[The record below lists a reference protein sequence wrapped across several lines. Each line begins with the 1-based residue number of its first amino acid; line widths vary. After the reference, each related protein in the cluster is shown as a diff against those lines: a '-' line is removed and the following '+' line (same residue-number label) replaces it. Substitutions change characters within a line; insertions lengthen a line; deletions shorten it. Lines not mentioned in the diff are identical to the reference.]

1 MTKIL
6 QGNCK
11 NSVFG
16 QLKPRGKCTSR
27 NVGPRFL
34 KQGTPNPVIRKL
46 GPIRPNQSAAHCRIL
61 WSAYTKDCVRTRLH
75 AFGQDKVQKP
85 KFTLHAGDVYLC
97 SIHTIQMIHFRW
109 ESRILLSPLHTQF
122 TYSQRP
128 TPYYSIIHQVCVH
141 STSVLVVVVFLCVL
155 LLLLLFTNCICEL
168 LNLKNKN
175 IYLLITRMSDVEV
188 LFLG

>member
-1 MTKIL
+1 MWKRITKIL

-141 STSVLVVVVFLCVL
+141 STSVLVVVVFLCVFVVVVVVYKL
-155 LLLLLFTNCICEL
+155 YMWAI
-168 LNLKNKN
+168 KSKK
-175 IYLLITRMSDVEV
+175 
-188 LFLG
+188 

>member
-61 WSAYTKDCVRTRLH
+61 RSAYTKDCVRTRLH

-97 SIHTIQMIHFRW
+97 SIHTIQMIHFR
-109 ESRILLSPLHTQF
+109 
-122 TYSQRP
+122 
-128 TPYYSIIHQVCVH
+128 
-141 STSVLVVVVFLCVL
+141 
-155 LLLLLFTNCICEL
+155 
-168 LNLKNKN
+168 
-175 IYLLITRMSDVEV
+175 
-188 LFLG
+188 